1 MKPKRKNRFKK
12 KPQAE
17 RAKLRSR
24 IAAGFRILLGI
35 VVLLGTSA
43 AFILAHDYF
52 TQSGQF
58 QAQRIEVTGNQ
69 RLNRQQVL
77 EIAGIGEAANILAI
91 NLAATRKRL
100 LAEPWIAE
108 ATVSRKIPSELL
120 LQVREEQPLALMTTG
135 VAEGFLINTDGRIFK
150 RQEPADQ
157 VGLPRITGLSHADLP
172 VAGTPP
178 SAAYEAVLT
187 LLELA
192 VETDGP
198 LSLAGI
204 RRIQVD
210 REIGIT
216 VFSGEN
222 ARAIK
227 LGFGRY
233 RQKFAALE
241 KLMARFK
248 KGNRLENF
256 TAIDLFDID
265 RIVVT
270 LASADPSDADNK
282 EV

>member
-1 MKPKRKNRFKK
+1 LKPKRKNRFKK
-12 KPQAE
+12 KRQAE

-24 IAAGFRILLGI
+24 IGAGLR
-35 VVLLGTSA
+35 VLLGAAVLLGGSA

-52 TQSGQF
+52 TQTGQF
-58 QAQRIEVTGNQ
+58 KASRIDVTGNQ
-69 RLNRQQVL
+69 RLSRQQVL
-77 EIAGIGEAANILAI
+77 EIAGIGEEANILAV

-108 ATVSRKIPSELL
+108 ATVSRKIPSGLL
-120 LQVREEQPLALMTTG
+120 LQVREERPLALMAMEAG
-135 VAEGFLINTDGRIFK
+135 EGFLINNEGRIFK

-157 VGLPRITGLSHADLP
+157 GGMPRIHGLSHADLP
-172 VAGTPP
+172 VDGAPRTA
-178 SAAYEAVLT
+178 SYEAVMS
-187 LLELA
+187 LLALA
-192 VETDGP
+192 GKNDGL

-216 VFSGEN
+216 VFIGEHS
-222 ARAIK
+222 RAIK

-233 RQKFAALE
+233 RQKYETLE
-241 KLMARFK
+241 KLMAKLK
-248 KGNRLENF
+248 KEGRLENF

-270 LASADPSDADNK
+270 LASAGPSDEDNK